1 MKTENPIISFF
12 KTQYSKKNI
21 RVLQPIRLFF
31 IRAYVYRKKF
41 IWSFDEDERRLLLH
55 IQRTKYHIIDIKW
68 AYAEQTAVLMHIN
81 NYLLE
86 TASEEQKVY
95 AQKVWDMY
103 YKKDF
108 QKRSE
113 KSDDLIL
120 YFKDH

>member
-1 MKTENPIISFF
+1 MKIENPIVSFF
-12 KTQYSKKNI
+12 KAQYSKKNI
-21 RVLQPIRLFF
+21 RVLQPIRLFL
-31 IRAYVYRKKF
+31 IRLYVYRKKF

-55 IQRTKYHIIDIKW
+55 IQRTKYHIKDIKL

-86 TASEEQKVY
+86 TASQEQKVY
-95 AQKVWDMY
+95 VQKVWDMY

>member
-1 MKTENPIISFF
+1 MKIENPIVSFF

-55 IQRTKYHIIDIKW
+55 IQRTKYHIIDIKG
-68 AYAEQTAVLMHIN
+68 AYTEQSEVLRHMN

-95 AQKVWDMY
+95 VQKVWDMY